1 MPGYIR
7 FAAVVLAG
15 LHIAFACAPAARSA
29 EKTTPASAAPPSTQD
44 VVANIEKYLNS
55 LQQQPQQRFMGSVLV
70 SRGGNAIV
78 EKSYGLADAEWNIP
92 NSPATK
98 FRLGSITKQFTAVLV
113 MQLQEQGKLK
123 VTDAL
128 CKYFEP
134 CRAAWAPVTLHHFRG
149 LVLHQGVDRPAKK
162 IR

>member
-1 MPGYIR
+1 MSGYIR

-15 LHIAFACAPAARSA
+15 LHIAFACAPAAWSA

-70 SRGGNAIV
+70 SRGGKVIV

-113 MQLQEQGKLK
+113 MQLQEQGNDGCSLQ
-123 VTDAL
+123 V
-128 CKYFEP
+128 
-134 CRAAWAPVTLHHFRG
+134 FRTVPG
-149 LVLHQGVDRPAKK
+149 CVGASHASPFYGTGIASGR
-162 IR
+162 